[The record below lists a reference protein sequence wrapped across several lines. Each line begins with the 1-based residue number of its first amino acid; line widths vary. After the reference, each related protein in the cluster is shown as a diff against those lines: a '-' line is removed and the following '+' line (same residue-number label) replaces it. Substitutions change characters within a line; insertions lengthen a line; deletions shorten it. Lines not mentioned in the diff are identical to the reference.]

1 MAVVDI
7 VKNAQVKI
15 EEMGG
20 GEQFLGKMSELA
32 AECGANSEDEV
43 FDWMIQLGDGLSEKG
58 LTLLSGPGKPDDLY
72 AKPRDEE

>member
-1 MAVVDI
+1 MSIEAI
-7 VKNAQVKI
+7 VSSAQVKI

-43 FDWMIQLGDGLSEKG
+43 FDWMIDLGDGLSEQG

-72 AKPRDEE
+72 AKPKDEA